1 MRPHGPR
8 FMSNEAIGK
17 TRKPLNLKV
26 LNYFKKYLP
35 LLIMALVFALTSTV
49 LQVLAPDKIS
59 ALTGEIGKGLLG
71 TMNLDAV
78 WKIGIVLIVFYAS
91 SLLLRSIQSFAMA
104 TVTAKVSNTMRSDI
118 SRKINV
124 LPFKYFDKTTHG
136 DILSRVT
143 NDVDTLS
150 QTLSQ
155 SISELVTAVV
165 MLGGSVIMMFVT
177 NWIMALTAIGASLVG
192 FVIMALSMRKS
203 QKYFKMQQKSLGDVN
218 GHIEEIYTN
227 HNVVKAYNGGE
238 EAKAKFGNINEK
250 LRVSGWKAQF
260 ISGAMMP
267 IMGFIGD
274 FGYVAVC
281 VVGALLT
288 MQGYIDFEVIVA
300 FILYVRLFTQPLSQ
314 LAQAM
319 QSLQSAAAAS
329 NRVFEFLDE
338 PELGE
343 ESNIINKL
351 GVIKGMVEFKNVK
364 FGYDD
369 SRVIIHDFSAKI
381 LPGQKVAIVGPT
393 GAGKT
398 TLVNLLMRFYEQNS
412 GQILIDGVDI
422 ATLTRKNV
430 HDQFG
435 MVLQDAWIFEGT
447 VTENVVYSKKD
458 VNIDEVIA
466 ACKLVGLHHYIQTLP
481 QGYNTMLDERA
492 SLSEGQKQLLT
503 IARALIQNSPLLILD
518 EATSSV
524 DTRTEALIQKAMDE
538 LTKGRTAFVIA
549 HRLSTIKN
557 ADLILVMKD
566 GDIIESGTHEALL
579 EKSGFY
585 SQLYN
590 SQFEQI

>member
-1 MRPHGPR
+1 
-8 FMSNEAIGK
+8 MSNEAIGK